1 VGYRGRILGAM
12 AVEILDPVQS
22 FLAREHQLL
31 IGGEWMAPL
40 GSRSMDVIDP
50 ASGGKLTTVAKAGK
64 EDVDRAVAAARQ
76 AFGGKDWRDMPSM
89 ARSEVLW
96 KIGEL
101 IEQHRDELAQLETL
115 DNGKPLRES
124 RNVDVPS
131 AARYF
136 KYWSGWPTKIF
147 GQTIPMTFPG
157 HWHAYTLRE
166 PVGVVAAIVPWNF
179 PLLMAAWKLAP
190 ALACGCT
197 VILKPASQ
205 TSLTALRLGELLV
218 EAGLPAGVVNVITGA
233 GSEVGVALSEHPD
246 VDKVSFTGSTEVG
259 KQILQA
265 SLGNLKRVSLELGGK
280 SPNIIFAD
288 ADVDAATKSAAFNG
302 IFFNQGQVCAAGSR
316 IFVERPI
323 YEEAVD
329 KLVGHASKLKQGPGL
344 EQGVTIGPVVS
355 EQQLKTVLDYVE
367 IGRDRD
373 GARVVAGGE
382 RDDSLG
388 SGYFV
393 KPTVFADVRNDMTIA
408 QEEIFGPVA
417 AVIPFDDLEGAVQQ
431 GNLNRYGLASGVWT
445 RDVKKAHRV
454 AQLLRAGTV
463 WINTYNMIDA
473 TTPWGGVKE
482 SGFGREHG
490 SDALNLYTET
500 KTVVMNLD

>member
-1 VGYRGRILGAM
+1 M
-12 AVEILDPVQS
+12 AVEVLDPVRA
-22 FLAREHQLL
+22 FLDRDHQLL
-31 IGGEWMAPL
+31 IGGEWQAA
-40 GSRSMDVIDP
+40 GGGSMDAVDP
-50 ASGGKLTTVAKAGK
+50 ATGGHLARLGKANSA
-64 EDVDRAVAAARQ
+64 DVDKAVAASRLCFESAE
-76 AFGGKDWRDMPSM
+76 WRDMSPM
-89 ARSEVLW
+89 QRSEILW
-96 KIGEL
+96 KLGSL
-101 IEQHRDELAQLETL
+101 IEQHRDELAQIETL
-115 DNGKPLRES
+115 DNGKPFRES
-124 RNVDVPS
+124 RNVDVPG

-136 KYWSGWPTKIF
+136 KYWSGWPTKIT
-147 GQTIPMTFPG
+147 GETIPMTFPG

-179 PLLMAAWKLAP
+179 PLLMASWKVAP

-197 VILKPASQ
+197 VILKPASY
-205 TSLTALRLGELLV
+205 TALSALRLGELAL
-218 EAGLPAGVVNVITGA
+218 EAGLPAGALNVITGA
-233 GSEVGVALSEHPD
+233 GGEAGMALAEHTG
-246 VDKVSFTGSTEVG
+246 VDKVSFTGSTETG

-288 ADVDAATKSAAFNG
+288 ANLDAAIKSAAYNG

-316 IFVERPI
+316 IFVEKPV

-329 KLVGHASKLKQGPGL
+329 KLVQRAGSLKQGPGI
-344 EQGVTIGPVVS
+344 ERETTIGPVVS
-355 EQQLKTVLDYVE
+355 KQQLETVLNYVE
-367 IGRDRD
+367 TGRSKD
-373 GARVVAGGE
+373 GARLVSGGE
-382 RDDSLG
+382 RDSSLG
-388 SGYFV
+388 DGYFV

-417 AVIPFDDLEGAVQQ
+417 AVIPFDDVEEVVEQ

-445 RDVKKAHRV
+445 RDISRAHRV

-463 WINTYNMIDA
+463 WVNTYNMIDA

-490 SDALNLYTET
+490 GDALNLYTET
-500 KTVVMNLD
+500 KTVVVSLD

>member
-1 VGYRGRILGAM
+1 
-12 AVEILDPVQS
+12 
-22 FLAREHQLL
+22 
-31 IGGEWMAPL
+31 
-40 GSRSMDVIDP
+40 MDVIDP
-50 ASGGKLTTVAKAGK
+50 ATGGKLTTIARAGK
-64 EDVDRAVAAARQ
+64 EDVDRAVGAARQ
-76 AFGGKDWRDMPSM
+76 AFEGKDWRDMPSM
-89 ARSEVLW
+89 ARSELLW
-96 KIGEL
+96 KIGER

-147 GQTIPMTFPG
+147 GQTMPMTFPG

-179 PLLMAAWKLAP
+179 PLLMASWKLAP
-190 ALACGCT
+190 ALACGCS
-197 VILKPASQ
+197 VVLKPASQ
-205 TSLTALRLGELLV
+205 TSLTALRLGEILV
-218 EAGLPAGVVNVITGA
+218 EAGLPAGVVNILTGS

-316 IFVERPI
+316 IFVERPV
-323 YEEAVD
+323 YEQAVD
-329 KLVGHASKLKQGPGL
+329 KLVEHASKLKQGPGL

-355 EQQLKTVLDYVE
+355 EQQLNTVLGYIE

-373 GARVVAGGE
+373 GARVVAGGM
-382 RDDSLG
+382 RDEALG

-393 KPTVFADVRNDMTIA
+393 RPTVFADVRNDMTIA

-417 AVIPFDDLEGAVQQ
+417 AVIPFSDPEEAVQQ

-463 WINTYNMIDA
+463 WVNTYNMIDA
-473 TTPWGGVKE
+473 TTPWGGFKE

-490 SDALNLYTET
+490 SDALSLYTET
-500 KTVVMNLD
+500 KTVVLNLD

>member
-1 VGYRGRILGAM
+1 M
-12 AVEILDPVQS
+12 SVELLEPVRS
-22 FLAREHQLL
+22 FLDADHKLL
-31 IGGEWMAPL
+31 IGGEWVG
-40 GSRSMDVIDP
+40 GSGGAMDAIDP
-50 ASGGKLTTVAKAGK
+50 STGTKLASVAKAAK
-64 EDVDRAVAAARQ
+64 ADVDKAVVAARQ
-76 AFGGKDWRDMPSM
+76 AFESKDWRDMSPIV
-89 ARSEVLW
+89 RSELLW
-96 KIGEL
+96 KIATL
-101 IEQHRDELAQLETL
+101 IEEHRDELAQLETL
-115 DNGKPLRES
+115 DNGKPFRES
-124 RNVDVPS
+124 RNVDVPG

-136 KYWSGWPTKIF
+136 KYWSGWPTKIT
-147 GQTIPMTFPG
+147 GQTIPMLFPG
-157 HWHAYTLRE
+157 HWHAYTTRE
-166 PVGVVAAIVPWNF
+166 PVGVVGAIVPWNF

-197 VILKPASQ
+197 VILKPASY
-205 TSLTALRLGELLV
+205 TSLTALRLGELIL
-218 EAGLPAGVVNVITGA
+218 EAGLPAGVVNILTGS
-233 GSEVGVALSEHPD
+233 GSEVGVALSSHPD

-259 KQILQA
+259 KEILQA
-265 SLGNLKRVSLELGGK
+265 SVGNLKRVSLELGGK

-288 ADVDAATKSAAFNG
+288 ADVDAAAKSAAFNG

-316 IFVERPI
+316 IFVERPV
-323 YEEAVD
+323 YEQAID
-329 KLVGHASKLKQGPGL
+329 RLVGHASQLKQGPGL

-355 EQQLKTVLDYVE
+355 EQQMKTVLDYVE
-367 IGRDRD
+367 IGRGRD
-373 GARVVAGGE
+373 GARLVAGGQ
-382 RDDSLG
+382 RDESLG

-417 AVIPFDDLEGAVQQ
+417 AVIPFSDLDEVVEQA
-431 GNLNRYGLASGVWT
+431 NLNRYGLASGVWT

-473 TTPWGGVKE
+473 TTPWGGFKE

-490 SDALNLYTET
+490 ADALSLYTET